1 MHEHIQK
8 IDPKEFAMYI
18 RMSYSKGSK
27 SMVHMEIGMVK
38 EGDGRKEESCN
49 LVCCKMTALHR
60 CSDTVLEK
68 QGLSWKLQGYRLVG
82 FRGQE
87 K

>member
-1 MHEHIQK
+1 
-8 IDPKEFAMYI
+8 MYI